1 MRRTGIGEVLP
12 ACTDVVPGL
21 LPQPAIFRIFT
32 VICNGLPPGV
42 TVSIKPC
49 RNPMIFTSP
58 GGIVMAVEL
67 SMIGK
72 AAMDRLVEASCPENG
87 PLWAVICIGP
97 LGKLVLSMVSLA
109 GSLTKQLAPAR
120 PRLRTLPRVIVVST
134 YAFVVV
140 PPQEYALPVELSWD
154 CPHSMPCSKSEDPSH
169 EGQRVDVALLTMAGW
184 NERNILRDL
193 VSNHSSACISNKLIG
208 AFLVCYQQ
216 GFNVLQRDRNVV
228 PRCCLRIRGIVGL
241 RLSRGRNC
249 CGGPP
254 PDTSKEDR
262 QASPLEGHSNLGVTG
277 IRCEIEAGRANQDR
291 RCASDLILRKNCVNS
306 GSRHVLSQGL

>member
-87 PLWAVICIGP
+87 PLWAVICIGQ
-97 LGKLVLSMVSLA
+97 LGA
-109 GSLTKQLAPAR
+109 
-120 PRLRTLPRVIVVST
+120 RVISCEIWLVTTPPLASVIILL
-134 YAFVVV
+134 V
-140 PPQEYALPVELSWD
+140 PSWF
-154 CPHSMPCSKSEDPSH
+154 
-169 EGQRVDVALLTMAGW
+169 A
-184 NERNILRDL
+184 I
-193 VSNHSSACISNKLIG
+193 
-208 AFLVCYQQ
+208 
-216 GFNVLQRDRNVV
+216 
-228 PRCCLRIRGIVGL
+228 
-241 RLSRGRNC
+241 SRGLMFF
-249 CGGPP
+249 
-254 PDTSKEDR
+254 S
-262 QASPLEGHSNLGVTG
+262 VTG
-277 IRCEIEAGRANQDR
+277 M
-291 RCASDLILRKNCVNS
+291 
-306 GSRHVLSQGL
+306 